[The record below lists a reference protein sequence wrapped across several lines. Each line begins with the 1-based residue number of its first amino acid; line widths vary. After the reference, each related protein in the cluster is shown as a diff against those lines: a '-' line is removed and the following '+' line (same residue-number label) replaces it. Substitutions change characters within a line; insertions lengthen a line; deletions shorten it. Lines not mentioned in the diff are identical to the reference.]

1 MTRYWDRRDFLK
13 TVGTGMAALPFAGMG
28 RAGAAEGRR
37 PNIIFI
43 MADDMGYGD
52 LGVYGQEHIQMPHV
66 DQMAREGI
74 RYTNCYAGSPVC
86 APARSVL
93 MTGQHTGHTRVR
105 GNMSNVEDHGAVAC
119 PFRGEGAW
127 RVPLLEED
135 TTVADVLKEA
145 GYVSGI
151 TGKWG
156 LGEAGTPGVPDKQ
169 GFDEWLGLL
178 NQARAHSYYPEYIW
192 ENQERL
198 HLEGNTGTREDFDT
212 EEVYV
217 HDLFTDFALD
227 FIERHGP
234 EEDPFFLYVPY
245 TIPHARWQ
253 IPELE
258 PYTEDTDWSEEEK
271 VYASMLTR
279 ADRDV
284 GRMLD
289 LLKELGI
296 DEDTIVFFCSD
307 NGAQNRY
314 EGVFDSSG
322 PLRGM
327 KRSMYDGGLRT
338 VMVVWW
344 PGVIEEDAVSHDIWY
359 YADVLPTL
367 AELAGVSP
375 PEDIDG
381 VSVVP
386 SLLSQPQ
393 PKLEDRPL
401 YWEFTLGGDFKQA
414 ARRGKW
420 KAVRQAHDAPIELYD
435 LSEDIGEQNDIA
447 ADHPIIVDWFER
459 FFEEERTP
467 SPSWP
472 SPLDP

>member
-1 MTRYWDRRDFLK
+1 MKRYWDRRDFLK
-13 TVGTGMAALPFAGMG
+13 TVGASMAALPLAGLG
-28 RAGAAEGRR
+28 RAGALEGKR

-43 MADDMGYGD
+43 MVDDMGYGD
-52 LGVYGQEHIQMPHV
+52 LGVYGQEHIQMPNV

-74 RYTNCYAGSPVC
+74 RYTDVYAGSPVC

-93 MTGQHTGHTRVR
+93 MTGQHTGHTTVR
-105 GNMSNVEDHGAVAC
+105 GNASSLEDHGAVQC
-119 PFRGEGAW
+119 TGGGGGW
-127 RVPLLEED
+127 RVPLRED
-135 TTVADVLKEA
+135 DVTVADVLKEA
-145 GYVSGI
+145 GYVTGI

-156 LGEAGTPGVPDKQ
+156 LGEPGAPGVPNKQ

-178 NQARAHSYYPEYIW
+178 NQRRAHSYYPEYIW
-192 ENQERL
+192 ENEEKL
-198 HLEGNTGTREDFDT
+198 HLEGNTGTREDFAT

-234 EEDPFFLYVPY
+234 GEEPFFLYVPY
-245 TIPHARWQ
+245 TIPHDRWQ

-289 LLKELGI
+289 LLKELNI

-314 EGVFDSSG
+314 ESVFDSSG

-338 VMVVWW
+338 VMVVRW
-344 PGVIEEDAVSHDIWY
+344 PGVIEEDAVSEDIWY
-359 YADVLPTL
+359 FADVLPTL
-367 AELAGVSP
+367 ADLAGVSP
-375 PEDIDG
+375 PENIDG

-393 PKLEDRPL
+393 PELEDRPL
-401 YWEFTLGGDFKQA
+401 YWEFYERGFQQA

-420 KAVRQAHDAPIELYD
+420 KAVRLVHDAPIELYD

>member
-1 MTRYWDRRDFLK
+1 MKKYWDRRDFLK
-13 TVGTGMAALPFAGMG
+13 TVSAGMAALPFVGMG
-28 RAGAAEGRR
+28 PAGAVEGKR

-43 MADDMGYGD
+43 MVDDMGYGD
-52 LGVYGQEHIQMPHV
+52 LGVYGQEHIQMPRV
-66 DQMAREGI
+66 DEMAREGI
-74 RYTNCYAGSPVC
+74 RYTDCYAGHTVC
-86 APARSVL
+86 APCRSVL
-93 MTGQHTGHTRVR
+93 MTGLHTGHTTVR
-105 GNMSNVEDHGAVAC
+105 GNASNVEGHGAVEC
-119 PFRGEGAW
+119 TGGGGGL
-127 RVPLLEED
+127 RVPLREND
-135 TTVADVLKEA
+135 VTVADVLKEA
-145 GYVSGI
+145 GYVTGI

-156 LGEAGTPGVPDKQ
+156 LGEPDTPGVPNKQ

-178 NQARAHSYYPEYIW
+178 NQRRAHSYYPEHIW
-192 ENQERL
+192 ENQEKL
-198 HLEGNTGTREDFDT
+198 HLEGNTGTREDFAT

-234 EEDPFFLYVPY
+234 GQDPFFLYVPY
-245 TIPHARWQ
+245 TIPHDRWQ

-258 PYTEDTDWSEEEK
+258 PYTEDTDWSDEEK

>member
-1 MTRYWDRRDFLK
+1 MKRYWDRRDFLK
-13 TVGTGMAALPFAGMG
+13 TVGAGMAALPLARLG
-28 RAGAAEGRR
+28 RAGAAPDKQ

-52 LGVYGQEHIQMPHV
+52 LDVYGQEHIEMPRV

-74 RYTNCYAGSPVC
+74 RYTDVYAGAPVC
-86 APARSVL
+86 APSRSVL

-145 GYVSGI
+145 GYVTGI

-156 LGEAGTPGVPDKQ
+156 LGEAGTPGVPNKQ
-169 GFDEWLGLL
+169 GFDEWLGFL

-234 EEDPFFLYVPY
+234 EETPFFLYLPY

-258 PYTEDTDWSEEEK
+258 PYTEDTDWSEEMK
-271 VYASMLTR
+271 VYASMLTGWIAMWAAYWTFSR
-279 ADRDV
+279 SWI
-284 GRMLD
+284 LT
-289 LLKELGI
+289 K
-296 DEDTIVFFCSD
+296 TPSCSSVPTT
-307 NGAQNRY
+307 A
-314 EGVFDSSG
+314 
-322 PLRGM
+322 
-327 KRSMYDGGLRT
+327 LRT
-338 VMVVWW
+338 ATKAGSTAPVLCAATNDPYTTAASARSWW
-344 PGVIEEDAVSHDIWY
+344 SGGPKSSRKTPLARTSGTSRTCCPR
-359 YADVLPTL
+359 VL
-367 AELAGVSP
+367 
-375 PEDIDG
+375 
-381 VSVVP
+381 
-386 SLLSQPQ
+386 
-393 PKLEDRPL
+393 
-401 YWEFTLGGDFKQA
+401 
-414 ARRGKW
+414 
-420 KAVRQAHDAPIELYD
+420 
-435 LSEDIGEQNDIA
+435 
-447 ADHPIIVDWFER
+447 
-459 FFEEERTP
+459 
-467 SPSWP
+467 SWP
-472 SPLDP
+472 ASHRRKTSTA